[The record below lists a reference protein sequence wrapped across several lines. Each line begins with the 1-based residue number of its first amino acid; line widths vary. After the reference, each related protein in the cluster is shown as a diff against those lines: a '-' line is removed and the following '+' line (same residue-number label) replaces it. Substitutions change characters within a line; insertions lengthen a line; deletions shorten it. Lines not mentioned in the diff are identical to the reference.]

1 MTNEELLAKVQEIV
15 TALEERLNE
24 RIRCVEAS
32 IDDIDRDFDEA
43 IHDLAGQIS
52 ELDDKIDD
60 TKTDIENDVELLRG
74 IVNQLESSLADI
86 DQQVTDLANPVD

>member
-1 MTNEELLAKVQEIV
+1 MTNEELLAKFQEIV
-15 TALEERLNE
+15 TALESRLNE

-43 IHDLAGQIS
+43 THDLAGQIS
-52 ELDDKIDD
+52 ELDDKIED

-74 IVNQLESSLADI
+74 VVNQLESSLADI
-86 DQQVTDLANPVD
+86 DQRVTDLANPVD

>member
-1 MTNEELLAKVQEIV
+1 MTNEELLAKFQEIV
-15 TALEERLNE
+15 TALESRLNE

-43 IHDLAGQIS
+43 IHDLVGQIS
-52 ELDDKIDD
+52 ELDDKIED

-74 IVNQLESSLADI
+74 VVNQLESSLADI

>member
-1 MTNEELLAKVQEIV
+1 MTNEELRTKVQEIV
-15 TALEERLNE
+15 TALESRLNE

-52 ELDDKIDD
+52 ELDDTVGEFKID
-60 TKTDIENDVELLRG
+60 TENDVESLREV
-74 IVNQLESSLADI
+74 VNQLESSLADI
-86 DQQVTDLANPVD
+86 DRQVTDLANPAD